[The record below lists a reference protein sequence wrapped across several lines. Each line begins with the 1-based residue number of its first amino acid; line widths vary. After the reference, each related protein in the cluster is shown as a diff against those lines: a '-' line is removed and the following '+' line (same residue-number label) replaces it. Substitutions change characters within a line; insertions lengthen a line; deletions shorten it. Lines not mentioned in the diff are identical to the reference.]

1 MESLNIRVEK
11 VIYPNE
17 VEDRAKRDAGE
28 RKLFYILSVATDTG
42 IGTKAKGE
50 LSFRPRE
57 NERLTLKG
65 DWTVYNGTRQF
76 KWQDA
81 TADIPVDERSMLRY
95 ACELTSGIG
104 PKFEEAIWEMY
115 GEKWRDIEP
124 GKIKGLTMAKVDA
137 LHDTIQELE
146 TKAERS
152 ATIAFLLEH
161 HLTLNMANA
170 AFDKWGRN
178 TVPTV
183 RGNCYALCD
192 LPNYGFRDIDADI
205 RQTFGIQ
212 DGDPRRV
219 MAAIVYCMRL
229 LTERGD
235 TVVPWYLLFG
245 QLKEK
250 LGRAVPDGFIM
261 DNLQA
266 SVMAGNIRYFMLTQ
280 MVSLAADYAA
290 EEVIWNFAEARA

>member
-115 GEKWRDIEP
+115 GEKWRDIEA

-205 RQTFGIQ
+205 RQTFGIA

-250 LGRAVPDGFIM
+250 LGRAVPDGFIV

-266 SVMAGNIRYFMLTQ
+266 SVIAGNIRYFVTTQ
-280 MVSLAADYAA
+280 MVSLAVDYAA
-290 EEVIWNFAEARA
+290 EEVIWNFAEASA